1 MEFSLDP
8 HTWLFNLFVRVS
20 GPATLRFV
28 LQPLLAVALGIR
40 DGRNDAR
47 MAQTPYLSR
56 IFSDAAN
63 RRSTLVSGC
72 GAIKTPFL
80 VALLVDAAVSLFVLG
95 AIYPVST
102 LFVASLL
109 VALPYVISR
118 EVTNRIV
125 LSGWFDP
132 YSRRRRAASG

>member
-1 MEFSLDP
+1 MDFSLDP

-20 GPATLRFV
+20 GPAALRFV

-47 MAQTPYLSR
+47 TAHTPYLSR

-63 RRSTLVSGC
+63 RGSTVVSGC
-72 GAIKTPFL
+72 DAIKTPFL
-80 VALLVDAAVSLFVLG
+80 VALLVDATVSLFVLD

-102 LFVASLL
+102 LFVASVL

-125 LSGWFDP
+125 LSGWFDA
-132 YSRRRRAASG
+132 YSRRGRAASG